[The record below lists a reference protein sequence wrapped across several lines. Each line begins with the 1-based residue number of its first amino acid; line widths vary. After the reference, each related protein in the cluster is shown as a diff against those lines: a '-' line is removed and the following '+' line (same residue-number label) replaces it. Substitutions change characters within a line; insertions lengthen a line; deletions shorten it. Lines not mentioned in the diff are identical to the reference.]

1 MVTCTATGKKAS
13 LVAHVPSPVGV
24 ISKGKQSEVVPDT
37 THRIDEGLGGV
48 FDLAPAFSEIV
59 VSPDLIKQWLP
70 GILRRSIARGDKL
83 GRSNGHALSHTLS
96 KAGH

>member
-1 MVTCTATGKKAS
+1 MVTCTASGKKAS
-13 LVAHVPSPVGV
+13 LAAHVPSPVGV

-59 VSPDLIKQWLP
+59 VSPDLIKQWLS
-70 GILRRSIARGDKL
+70 GILRPWHSTRRQIG
-83 GRSNGHALSHTLS
+83 AL
-96 KAGH
+96 